1 MKREVDELQS
11 KYAHAMRRER
21 DTLTLFGIDT
31 PSPFEQSLL
40 ENADRSFKSNTKSTR
55 SRNKSR
61 SASFNAND
69 RQPYLSVLKL
79 GDVIE
84 EEPSHE
90 EPEASQ
96 RNQGKLALVK

>member
-1 MKREVDELQS
+1 MKRELDDLQT
-11 KYAHAMRRER
+11 KYVHAMKREK

-31 PSPFEQSLL
+31 PSPFEQSML
-40 ENADRSFKSNTKSTR
+40 ENADRSFKSNTKSMR

-61 SASFNAND
+61 SASFKSND

-84 EEPSHE
+84 EELSHD
-90 EPEASQ
+90 EPEAQ
-96 RNQGKLALVK
+96 RNQGKLALMR